1 MRVRVEAKAVA
12 MQQLEY
18 LNAFKMG
25 FVEAPDRSYVA
36 SKPFASYEQAQSHL
50 LDIAYQYVAKS
61 DKRTFSEMEADV
73 TNFMRSLALKGMAY
87 DPDSMETGCRDVML
101 NDGRPFV
108 PTEDDLPF

>member
-61 DKRTFSEMEADV
+61 DKRTFSEMEAEILQGYLRIGSV
-73 TNFMRSLALKGMAY
+73 VAIILR
-87 DPDSMETGCRDVML
+87 E
-101 NDGRPFV
+101 
-108 PTEDDLPF
+108 EDKHED

>member
-18 LNAFKMG
+18 LNAFKIG

-61 DKRTFSEMEADV
+61 DKRTFSEMEAEILQGYLRIGSV
-73 TNFMRSLALKGMAY
+73 VAIILREENNHERRQCSKIV
-87 DPDSMETGCRDVML
+87 SCS
-101 NDGRPFV
+101 
-108 PTEDDLPF
+108 